1 MAKLPSVST
10 ITTGYASVQALND
23 NFEALKA
30 AFTNTVSRDG
40 STPNSMSADLD
51 LNSNDV
57 KNVKTIDADKFI
69 LDGTL
74 MTPSGV
80 DPVYSGTIST
90 LGANLIDDTTGDA
103 MLDTMGITASVAQLN
118 YSNGVTSSIQ
128 SQLDTLTTSVNGK
141 QSESDILTDLSGL
154 TQAASKIPYFDTSTT
169 ASTLDFKDEDNMVSD
184 SATAVPSQQSV
195 KAYVDL
201 KSTPQVFRSDWT
213 TGWTLGGEYV
223 FTHNFNTLPN
233 GYHLEFECIT
243 DADTYTAGDM
253 IVMSLG
259 ERYSGWGADVVGVS
273 TTQVTIGIHASGVVH
288 RRKTT
293 GTSEAL
299 TSASWK
305 WRLVAS
311 V

>member
-1 MAKLPSVST
+1 VAKLPSVST

-154 TQAASKIPYFDTSTT
+154 TQAANKIPYFDTSTT
-169 ASTLDFKDEDNMVSD
+169 ASTLDFKDEDNMSSN

-195 KAYVDL
+195 KAYVDN
-201 KSTPQVFRSDWT
+201 S
-213 TGWTLGGEYV
+213 
-223 FTHNFNTLPN
+223 
-233 GYHLEFECIT
+233 
-243 DADTYTAGDM
+243 
-253 IVMSLG
+253 
-259 ERYSGWGADVVGVS
+259 
-273 TTQVTIGIHASGVVH
+273 ASGVGIDQTWQDVLSS
-288 RRKTT
+288 RSSGTVYQNTT
-293 GTSEAL
+293 GNPIMVFASQNSVGGTS
-299 TSASWK
+299 TISAEVSADNVTFIEVSYGSGRYGADGVSFIVPNNHYYKVTASLRK
-305 WRLVAS
+305 WAELR
-311 V
+311 

>member
-90 LGANLIDDTTGDA
+90 FGASLIDDTDAATARNTLGLGTLATQDISYVNTNVEIGDA
-103 MLDTMGITASVAQLN
+103 NWTGADLEI
-118 YSNGVTSSIQ
+118 
-128 SQLDTLTTSVNGK
+128 VNGGTGA
-141 QSESDILTDLSGL
+141 SSASAARNNLGLGTAAVVDIL
-154 TQAASKIPYFDTSTT
+154 
-169 ASTLDFKDEDNMVSD
+169 DEDNMVSD
-184 SATAVPSQQSV
+184 SATDVPSQQSV

-201 KSTPQVFRSDWT
+201 KSTPQVFRSAWT

-293 GTSEAL
+293 GASEAL